1 MPDVI
6 DTSIPG
12 IPNVAKLLTLPSVM
26 FQLVHE
32 SYKHYMALV
41 QFNGA
46 LVPQLGE
53 KPRLLSSAPAVARA
67 TYADA
72 KFLAPK
78 TGYVCKFW
86 ILFCRYHVIHF
97 RFSMTDM

>member
-6 DTSIPG
+6 DTCIPG
-12 IPNVAKLLTLPSVM
+12 VPNVAKLLTLPSVI
-26 FQLVHE
+26 FQLVHA
-32 SYKHYMALV
+32 SNKHYMALV

-72 KFLAPK
+72 RFLAPK
-78 TGYVCKFW
+78 TGYVCAK
-86 ILFCRYHVIHF
+86 LGYYLVG
-97 RFSMTDM
+97 SM